1 MTPQA
6 YDFAAAESALATA
19 NTTTEKAAAELS
31 ALQARLAE
39 KNQSLAMIQ
48 QRRLD
53 GGELESD
60 GSTIHLLM
68 LDIAGL
74 EPLVASARDRQ
85 QSACEA
91 QQQAQMAVQQAQV
104 ALERAQA
111 LEAATAL
118 EARLRELEALLMSGI
133 AELHTLKKAATGSI
147 HVHGQTL
154 YDFSQKTR
162 RFIQTGVIS
171 NSH

>member
-6 YDFAAAESALATA
+6 YDFAAAESALTNAT
-19 NTTTEKAAAELS
+19 AAAEKATTELS
-31 ALQARLAE
+31 TLQSRLAE
-39 KNQSLAMIQ
+39 KNQSLNMIR
-48 QRRLD
+48 QRRID

-85 QSACEA
+85 QSAVEG
-91 QQQAQMAVQQAQV
+91 QQAAQMAVQQCQQ

-111 LEAATAL
+111 QEAATAL
-118 EARLRELEALLMSGI
+118 EARLRELESLLLSGI
-133 AELHTLKKAATGSI
+133 AELHVLKKAATGSI
-147 HVHGQTL
+147 HIHGPSL
-154 YDFSQKTR
+154 YNFSQKTR
-162 RFIQTGVIS
+162 RFIGTGILQ
-171 NSH
+171 

>member
-6 YDFAAAESALATA
+6 FDFAAAQNELATA
-19 NTTTEKAAAELS
+19 NTAVEKANTELS

-39 KNQSLAMIQ
+39 KNQSLNMIG

-53 GGELESD
+53 GGELDED
-60 GSTIHLLM
+60 GPMVHLLQ

-74 EPLVASARDRQ
+74 EPLVAAAQARA
-85 QSACEA
+85 QSACDALQAA
-91 QQQAQMAVQQAQV
+91 QQQVQRCQQ

-111 LEAATAL
+111 YEAAQAL

-133 AELHTLKKAATGSI
+133 AELHVLKKAATGSI

-154 YDFSQKTR
+154 FNFSQQMR
-162 RFIQTGVIS
+162 RFISTGVLQ
-171 NSH
+171 

>member
-6 YDFAAAESALATA
+6 YDLAAAQNEL
-19 NTTTEKAAAELS
+19 AAASNAAEKTALELN

-39 KNQSLAMIQ
+39 KQQSLAMIQ

-53 GGELESD
+53 GGELD
-60 GSTIHLLM
+60 TDAPTIHLLT

-74 EPLVASARDRQ
+74 EPLVAGAQARQ
-85 QSACEA
+85 QAALEG
-91 QQQAQMAVQQAQV
+91 QQQAQMAVQHSQV
-104 ALERAQA
+104 ALERATA
-111 LEAATAL
+111 LEAAQAL
-118 EARLRELEALLMSGI
+118 ESRLRELETLLLSGI
-133 AELHTLKKAATGSI
+133 AELHVLKKAATGSI

-162 RFIQTGVIS
+162 RFLQTGVLA
-171 NSH
+171 

>member
-19 NTTTEKAAAELS
+19 NTAVEKANTELS

-39 KNQSLAMIQ
+39 KNQSLALIQ

-60 GSTIHLLM
+60 GGIIHLLT

-74 EPLVASARDRQ
+74 EPLVAAAQARQ
-85 QSACEA
+85 QAAVEG
-91 QQQAQMAVQQAQV
+91 QQQAQMAVQRTQV

-111 LEAATAL
+111 YEAAQAL
-118 EARLRELEALLMSGI
+118 ESRLRELESLLLSGI
-133 AELHTLKKAATGSI
+133 AELHVLKKAATGSI
-147 HVHGQTL
+147 HIHGPTL
-154 YDFSQKTR
+154 FNFSQQMR
-162 RFIQTGVIS
+162 RFIGTGVLQ
-171 NSH
+171 

>member
-19 NTTTEKAAAELS
+19 NTAAEKANIELS
-31 ALQARLAE
+31 ALQARLSE
-39 KNQSLAMIQ
+39 KNQSLNMIG
-48 QRRLD
+48 QRRID
-53 GGELESD
+53 GGGSD
-60 GSTIHLLM
+60 EDAPMVHLLQ

-85 QSACEA
+85 QAAVEALQAA
-91 QQQAQMAVQQAQV
+91 QQQVQRCQQ

-111 LEAATAL
+111 YEAAQAL
-118 EARLRELEALLMSGI
+118 ESRLRELESLLLSGI
-133 AELHTLKKAATGSI
+133 AELHILKKAATGSI
-147 HVHGQTL
+147 HIHGQTL

-162 RFIQTGVIS
+162 RFIATGVLQ
-171 NSH
+171 

>member
-6 YDFAAAESALATA
+6 YDLAAAEHAFNAA
-19 NTTTEKAAAELS
+19 NAAVEKANADLS
-31 ALQARLAE
+31 VLQARLAE
-39 KNQSLAMIQ
+39 KNQSLNMIG

-53 GGELESD
+53 GGELDED
-60 GSTIHLLM
+60 GPMVHLLK

-74 EPLVASARDRQ
+74 EPLVASAQARA

-91 QQQAQMAVQQAQV
+91 LQHCQQQVQQCQI
-104 ALERAQA
+104 ALER
-111 LEAATAL
+111 ATAL
-118 EARLRELEALLMSGI
+118 EAAAALESRLRELESLLLSGI
-133 AELHTLKKAATGSI
+133 AELHVLKKKATGSL

-162 RFIQTGVIS
+162 RFIQTGVLA
-171 NSH
+171 

>member
-6 YDFAAAESALATA
+6 FDFAAAQNELATA
-19 NTTTEKAAAELS
+19 NTAAEKTALELN
-31 ALQARLAE
+31 ALQSRLAE
-39 KNQSLAMIQ
+39 KQQALSMIQ

-60 GSTIHLLM
+60 GPTIHILT

-74 EPLVASARDRQ
+74 EPLVASAQTRA
-85 QSACEA
+85 QSAAEA
-91 QQQAQMAVQQAQV
+91 QQQAQQQVQHCQQ

-111 LEAATAL
+111 HEAAQAL
-118 EARLRELEALLMSGI
+118 EARLHELETLLLDGI
-133 AELHTLKKAATGSI
+133 AQLHVLKKTATKSI
-147 HVHGQTL
+147 HIHGQTL

-162 RFIQTGVIS
+162 RFIQTGVLA
-171 NSH
+171 